1 MRTHYPRTPH
11 LPWSPGA
18 TSDDVRVV
26 DLAALAGREV
36 VVTEKLDGENTT
48 LYADGLHAR
57 SLDSAHHPS
66 RGWVKALQGRVGS
79 RIPAGWRVCGENM
92 FARHSI
98 PYDRLDSFFYGFSV
112 WNDEGGENDEA
123 GEDGEAGARCL
134 GWDRTT
140 AFLRGLGI
148 PVPPVLWRG
157 VFDARAEKALRRLAL
172 DTGRQE
178 GYVVRPA
185 EAFGAAEFGRVVAKW
200 VRPGHVTTGTHWM
213 HTAVV
218 TNALGPSAALWN
230 VRSGGAVDADA
241 LCEAL
246 SPGTAQ
252 GDTAPDA
259 DARTAHAMGTD
270 VVGADGSTPFGDE
283 RLAGVLAGLLHRDRR
298 TSIAPRLAPVVGLAP
313 AVRVADL
320 VGLHRSLHRPYLD
333 EDRRAGLTRMSWAAD
348 LGTLHALAA
357 ATAPTA
363 EAREQVAWS
372 ALHADE
378 IREPA
383 GLRGVFDGLEPDAAD
398 RCRAEAREAYARGR
412 ISTAEEA
419 VAATWRWRSGDFPR
433 LVLVCGPSGS
443 GKSTYAREL
452 PGVTTYIAL
461 DDLREA
467 RGDRAD
473 QSANAEV
480 LREALDR
487 LDRALEPRT
496 TTVWDATSLTPRQRA
511 LLHAAAARRDAMV
524 THVVTVVGAAE
535 LARRNT
541 RRPHPVPP
549 QVQEAQL
556 RRYVPPYPGE
566 AHRTWYL
573 GTSGTVEARA

>member
-18 TSDDVRVV
+18 TSDDVRVA

-66 RGWVKALQGRVGS
+66 RGWVKALQGRVAS

-98 PYDRLDSFFYGFSV
+98 PYDRLDGFFYGFSV
-112 WNDEGGENDEA
+112 W
-123 GEDGEAGARCL
+123 DGDRCL
-134 GWDRTT
+134 GWDETT
-140 AFLRGLGI
+140 TFLRGLGI
-148 PVPPVLWRG
+148 PTPPVLWRG
-157 VFDARAEKALRRLAL
+157 AFDARAEKALRKLTL

-185 EAFGAAEFGRVVAKW
+185 EAFGAAEFGRSVAKW
-200 VRPGHVTTGTHWM
+200 VRPGHVTTDTHWM
-213 HTAVV
+213 HAAVV
-218 TNALGPSAALWN
+218 PNALGPSAALWH
-230 VRSGGAVDADA
+230 VRSGGAVDGDA
-241 LCEAL
+241 LGEPLFPADGERPPDT
-246 SPGTAQ
+246 SP
-252 GDTAPDA
+252 
-259 DARTAHAMGTD
+259 DARTAHAMGAD
-270 VVGADGSTPFGDE
+270 IGGDGSGAFGDE

-298 TSIAPRLAPVVGLAP
+298 TSIAPRLAPVVGLP
-313 AVRVADL
+313 LAVRVADL
-320 VGLHRSLHRPYLD
+320 VGLHRSLHRAYPH
-333 EDRRAGLTRMSWAAD
+333 EERRTGLTRMSWAAG

-357 ATAPTA
+357 ATADTD
-363 EAREQVAWS
+363 EARGYVEWS
-372 ALHADE
+372 ALHAE
-378 IREPA
+378 EVREPA
-383 GLRGVFDGLEPDAAD
+383 GLREVFDGLEPDAAD
-398 RCRAEAREAYARGR
+398 RCRAEAREAYALGR
-412 ISTAEEA
+412 ISSAEEA

-433 LVLVCGPSGS
+433 LVVVCGPSGS
-443 GKSTYAREL
+443 GKSTYARAL
-452 PGVTTYIAL
+452 PGVTTRISL

-487 LDRALEPRT
+487 LDRALLPRT
-496 TTVWDATSLTPRQRA
+496 TTVWDATSLTPRQRS
-511 LLHAAAARRDAMV
+511 LLHTAAARRDAMT
-524 THVVTVVGAAE
+524 THVVAVVGAEE

-541 RRPHPVPP
+541 TRTHPVPP
-549 QVQEAQL
+549 PVQEAQL

-573 GTSGTVEARA
+573 GAGGTVEARA

>member
-18 TSDDVRVV
+18 TSDDVRVP

-57 SLDSAHHPS
+57 SPDSAHHPS
-66 RGWVKALQGRVGS
+66 RGWVKALQGRLGS
-79 RIPAGWRVCGENM
+79 RIPAGWRVCGENV

-112 WNDEGGENDEA
+112 W
-123 GEDGEAGARCL
+123 DGDRCL

-157 VFDARAEKALRRLAL
+157 VFDARAERALRKLAL

-185 EAFGAAEFGRVVAKW
+185 AAFGADEFGRVVAKW

-213 HTAVV
+213 HAAVV
-218 TNALGPSAALWN
+218 PNALGPSAALWD

-241 LCEAL
+241 LCVAL
-246 SPGTAQ
+246 SSGTRT
-252 GDTAPDA
+252 DPAPDV
-259 DARTAHAMGTD
+259 RTAHAMGTD
-270 VVGADGSTPFGDE
+270 VVGADGSALFGDD
-283 RLAGVLAGLLHRDRR
+283 RLAGVLAGLLHRERR
-298 TSIAPRLAPVVGLAP
+298 TSIAPRLAPVVGLAA

-320 VGLHRSLHRPYLD
+320 VGLHRSLHRPYPD
-333 EDRRAGLTRMSWAAD
+333 EERRTGLTRMSWAAD
-348 LGTLHALAA
+348 LPTLHALAA
-357 ATAPTA
+357 ATAPTD
-363 EAREQVAWS
+363 EARGYVEWS
-372 ALHADE
+372 ALHAEE
-378 IREPA
+378 IRRPA
-383 GLRGVFDGLEPDAAD
+383 GLREVFDGLEPDAAD
-398 RCRAEAREAYARGR
+398 RCLAQAREAYALGR

-419 VAATWRWRSGDFPR
+419 VAATWRLRSGDFPR

-452 PGVTTYIAL
+452 PGVTTRIAL

-487 LDRALEPRT
+487 LDRALRPRT
-496 TTVWDATSLTPRQRA
+496 TTVWDATSLTREQRA
-511 LLHAAAARRDAMV
+511 LVHAAAGRRDAMV
-524 THVVTVVGAAE
+524 THVVAWVGAEE

-541 RRPHPVPP
+541 RRTHPVPP